1 MTAAERIHQL
11 VNALPAEQVNE
22 ILDFAEFIYQKQASS
37 RFSLTNQD
45 QGAVVSQGLHNSF
58 EAAAV
63 LAEALA
69 EEKMSAHGR

>member
-11 VNALPAEQVNE
+11 VDSLPAEQVNE
-22 ILDFAEFIYQKQASS
+22 ILDFAEFLYQKQANP
-37 RFSLTNQD
+37 RFPLTNQD
-45 QGAVVSQGLHNSF
+45 QVAVVSQGLHDSF